1 MDKQENYT
9 EIAIKNI
16 SIILAIRN
24 INVGDMEKYMGVSQ
38 GYFSRMKKN
47 RNTNFD
53 NIVKMAKF
61 IDVSLDEL
69 IKTDCIDEIEKRF
82 CK

>member
-24 INVGDMEKYMGVSQ
+24 INVGDMEKYIGVSQ

-53 NIVKMAKF
+53 NIAKIAKF
-61 IDVSLDEL
+61 INVSLDEL
-69 IKTDCIDEIEKRF
+69 IKTDCIDEIAKRF